1 MSGLARGV
9 GCNAH
14 TGALETGNTIAVIG
28 TGIDMY
34 YPKANRALQQQLENE
49 ALVITEFFLA
59 HHPVPPSFRNEIASL
74 AG

>member
-9 GCNAH
+9 DWNAH

-28 TGIDMY
+28 TGIDVY

-59 HHPVPPSFRNEIASL
+59 HHTVPPSFRNEIASL